1 MGTAQPDMFEVGLTV
16 FRSPHLRPL
25 VAWAVVG
32 MACGGWTSVTLYF
45 GGLWGGSALAV
56 ALAAIPIALVL
67 SAAVVAVFVEG
78 SARPARPGLKAA
90 LGYILLANVLM
101 VVNPLYFFPNYG
113 AASVIYQRAAGALVA
128 LPLFSSA
135 LLAVVAY
142 STRLD
147 LRATVRPFEIWL
159 IAFFVG
165 VTVPSFVIGL
175 ARANFVPFVVS
186 DLAKDLIVP
195 AAWIV
200 FRYAARVVAPWELTK
215 LIVGFAVLPPV
226 IDLAYHVNDLWLD
239 SPYERYGGYTALPLT
254 FFVACLAFRAR
265 NSPQGGLLLGVSL
278 MLLGSLLSL
287 SRMTWFQASLVVGAG
302 LWAGARTRRGSTFV
316 VITAIIVASVF
327 MGTVSGTFVELI
339 EERFAEILTSHEDEF
354 VGIGGGVPVG
364 GLSGARKLTETYSVL
379 AKYATGGLTEW
390 LLGFGEG
397 AEYEHLAPSPE
408 IEAIYDFRDLRIHNV
423 HNIVAQVL
431 FRKGVIGVLVLTALL
446 ASFWRELRRLRQS
459 LRAPEE
465 RIILWTVTVYF
476 VISLVKSM
484 SVDVMLGKVEWGALF
499 AVIGSLARGL
509 DRTARG
515 ATGEPAP
522 LPQESVS

>member
-1 MGTAQPDMFEVGLTV
+1 
-16 FRSPHLRPL
+16 
-25 VAWAVVG
+25 
-32 MACGGWTSVTLYF
+32 VTLYF

-56 ALAAIPIALVL
+56 ALAAMPIALFV

-78 SARPARPGLKAA
+78 SARAGRPGLKAA

-101 VVNPLYFFPNYG
+101 VLNPLYFLPNYG

-135 LLAVVAY
+135 LLAAVAY
-142 STRLD
+142 SGRLN
-147 LRATVRPFEIWL
+147 LRATIRPFEIWL

-165 VTVPSFVIGL
+165 VTVPSFGIGL
-175 ARANFVPFVVS
+175 ARANFAPYVVS

-200 FRYAARVVAPWELTK
+200 FRYAARVVTPWELTK
-215 LIVGFAVLPPV
+215 LIVG
-226 IDLAYHVNDLWLD
+226 VNDLRLD

-265 NSPQGGLLLGVSL
+265 NRPQGGLVLGVSL

-287 SRMTWFQASLVVGAG
+287 SRMTWFQAFLVVTAG
-302 LWAGARTRRGSTFV
+302 LWAGARTRRGATLP
-316 VITAIIVASVF
+316 VITAIVVASVF
-327 MGTVSGTFVELI
+327 MGTASGTFVELI
-339 EERFAEILTSHEDEF
+339 EERFAEILTSQEDEF
-354 VGIGGGVPVG
+354 VGIGGDVAVG
-364 GLSGARKLTETYSVL
+364 GQSGARKLTETYSVL
-379 AKYATGGLTEW
+379 AKYATGGPTEW

-408 IEAIYDFRDLRIHNV
+408 IKAIYDFRDLRIHNV

-431 FRKGVIGVLVLTALL
+431 FRKGAIGVLVLTALL

-476 VISLVKSM
+476 VISLIKSM

-499 AVIGSLARGL
+499 AVIGSLASGV

-515 ATGEPAP
+515 ATGESAP